1 MIAVLSHWDF
11 RSLTFMATRIHYPRP
26 IGFYFWA
33 NLPEPDITN
42 KDWQW
47 QFAVWKKPTEM

>member
-33 NLPEPDITN
+33 NLPEPDIMN

-47 QFAVWKKPTEM
+47 QLAVWKKTTEM